1 MSTIHLIRTK
11 ADYRAALKRIEVLWD
26 APMKSPEADE
36 LEVLSLL
43 VEVYEKEHIT
53 MPQVDPVSLLLHVM
67 EARELTRKDLEPY
80 IGTRA
85 RVAEVLNRVR
95 PLSLEMIRRLS
106 TGLDLPA
113 DLLIAGYELRE
124 VA

>member
-1 MSTIHLIRTK
+1 MSTVHLIRTK
-11 ADYRAALKRIEVLWD
+11 TDYRAALKRIDVLWD
-26 APMKSPEADE
+26 APARSPEADE

-43 VEVYEKEHIT
+43 VEAYEKEHIT
-53 MPQVDPVSLLLHVM
+53 MPKVDPVSLLLHVM

-95 PLSLEMIRRLS
+95 PLSLEMIRRLAV
-106 TGLDLPA
+106 GLDLPA

>member
-43 VEVYEKEHIT
+43 VEAYEKEHIT

-67 EARELTRKDLEPY
+67 EARELTRKDLEPF

-95 PLSLEMIRRLS
+95 PLSLEMIRRL
-106 TGLDLPA
+106 TAGLDLPA
-113 DLLIAGYELRE
+113 DLLIAGYALRE